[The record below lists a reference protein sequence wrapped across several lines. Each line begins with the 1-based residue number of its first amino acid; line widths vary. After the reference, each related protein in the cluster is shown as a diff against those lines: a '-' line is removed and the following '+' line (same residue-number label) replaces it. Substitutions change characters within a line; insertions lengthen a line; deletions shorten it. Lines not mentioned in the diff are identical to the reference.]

1 MTRILRPDLCVI
13 GGGPGGLAAAR
24 AAAGLGAK
32 VVLVEKRIP
41 ANGEHMRFAWLSQ
54 ILAATAA
61 SRVQT
66 GMGETRLPPDFKM
79 MRRACDAA
87 MGRFA
92 REDSPA
98 RLAGLNVQLI
108 PQAGSFTRRARFE
121 TADSVIEARHFVVAI
136 ASLPAAPAIP
146 GIDLVRPLTPD
157 RIAEL
162 NAVPE
167 RLAVLGANADNLQL
181 IQSLQRLGSKVVLF
195 QTGAFLADEDP
206 ELATPLLD
214 SLRRE
219 GLEIVSHSEVS
230 RIEPAAKTGV
240 KLILAD
246 GSGVEASHLL
256 YAARRNPLTEGLGL
270 KAAGVAYDREGITR
284 NAAFRTTNP
293 KIFALNDGL
302 DSFHRMTEA
311 RCEGEWLAAHLC
323 SRNPPKPLHNARII
337 AADPEIA
344 TIGLSEA
351 EARAQGAIRVLRA
364 GFCDSLRAQA
374 LQPMRHP
381 VTGHIKIVTDGQD
394 RILGA
399 GIVGPQAREVIGVFC
414 LALANRLKAKD
425 LGVLAGSEPALIDV
439 CRVAALASPP
449 QTGKVSSRR
458 IFAALGASLR
468 AFGYA
473 PR

>member
-41 ANGEHMRFAWLSQ
+41 ATGEHMRFAWLSQ

-61 SRVQT
+61 NRIQI
-66 GMGETRLPPDFKM
+66 GMVETRLPPDFKM

-87 MGRFA
+87 TGRFA
-92 REDSPA
+92 REDSPT
-98 RLAGLNVQLI
+98 RLAGLNIQLI
-108 PQAGSFTRRARFE
+108 PQGGSFSRRTRFE
-121 TADSVIEARHFVVAI
+121 TADSAIEARHFLLAI

-157 RIAEL
+157 RIVEL
-162 NAVPE
+162 TAVPE
-167 RLAVLGANADNLQL
+167 RLAVLGVNADNLQL
-181 IQSLQRLGSKVVLF
+181 IQSLQRLGSKIILF
-195 QTGAFLADEDP
+195 QTGAFLAGEDP
-206 ELATPLLD
+206 ELVTPLLD

-230 RIEPAAKTGV
+230 RIEPAGETGV
-240 KLILAD
+240 KILLAD
-246 GSGVEASHLL
+246 GSGVAASHLL
-256 YAARRNPLTEGLGL
+256 YSAARNPLTEGLGL
-270 KAAGVAYDREGITR
+270 KTADVAYDRGGIKR
-284 NAAFRTTNP
+284 NAAFQTSNP
-293 KIFALNDGL
+293 KIFALNDGF
-302 DSFHRMTEA
+302 DSFHRMSEA

-323 SRNPPKPLHNARII
+323 SRNPPKPLHSARII

-351 EARAQGAIRVLRA
+351 EARERGAIRVLRA
-364 GFCDSLRAQA
+364 GFCGSLRAQT
-374 LQPMRHP
+374 LQQMRHP
-381 VTGHIKIVTDGQD
+381 VTGHVKIITDRND

-399 GIVGPQAREVIGVFC
+399 GIVGPQARELIGVFC
-414 LALANRLKAKD
+414 LALANRLKAGD

-449 QTGKVSSRR
+449 QTGKVSSMR

-468 AFGYA
+468 ASGYP